1 MVAPTRITVHAASR
15 RYPVVIGHRHL
26 DRLPLWLRRVGLD
39 GTPVVITNPHV
50 WRLGGAGLQRVLR
63 QGGWAP
69 VVLPVPDTERSKSLA
84 ELGRL
89 LTRLA
94 AFDHSGRLFIIAFGG
109 GVVGDLAGLAAA
121 LYRRGIPYVQVPTT
135 LLAQV
140 DSAIGGKTAV
150 DLPRGKNL
158 VGAFYQPWLV
168 FSETAWLAGLP
179 PRQLASGLAEVIKC
193 GVIQDAGLFALLARE
208 RAAILAGRP
217 APLQHV
223 IARAARLK
231 ARVVGADE
239 RETTGLRM
247 ILNFGHTV
255 AHAVEAATHYSGRYT
270 HGEAVAIGMSA
281 ATALARRLG
290 CCTAATEARV
300 NAVLAAY
307 RLPTAARGVRPD
319 AVLTALAHD
328 KKVRQG
334 RLRWVLPTRI
344 GHVLVTPDVPSAM
357 VQAVVHERVRR

>member
-1 MVAPTRITVHAASR
+1 MTFTVRAASR
-15 RYPVVIGHRHL
+15 RYPVIIGHRHL
-26 DRLPLWLRRVGLD
+26 NRLPQSLRDAGLD
-39 GTPVVITNPHV
+39 GTPVIITNPRV

-63 QGGWAP
+63 RGGWAP
-69 VVLPVPDTERSKSLA
+69 VVLSVPDTEHSKSLA
-84 ELGRL
+84 ELGRV

-94 AFDHSGRLFIIAFGG
+94 ALDGHGRLFIIAFGG

-168 FSETAWLAGLP
+168 FSDTAWLAGLP
-179 PRQLASGLAEVIKC
+179 PRQVASGLAEVIKC

-217 APLQHV
+217 APLQAV
-223 IARAARLK
+223 IARAARIK

-247 ILNFGHTV
+247 ILNFGHTIG
-255 AHAVEAATHYSGRYT
+255 HAVEAATHYSGRCT
-270 HGEAVAIGMSA
+270 HGEAVAIGMRA

-290 CCTAATEARV
+290 CCTRSTEDRL
-300 NAVLAAY
+300 NDLLDAY
-307 RLPTAARGVRPD
+307 RLPAAARGVRPD
-319 AVLTALAHD
+319 AVMAALSHD

-334 RLRWVLPTRI
+334 RLHWVLPTRI

-357 VQAVVHERVRR
+357 VQAVVHERIRP